1 MATPKVSFDLLHKR
15 APKLVPD
22 SAYIALARLIL
33 KRANLS
39 LPANNLVEA
48 MRIIRGVRPAIPKGT
63 PLAAVIKS
71 KTHVPL
77 HADSVCGSCGKP
89 VAYGS
94 LCRTLWTMNDGEH
107 IQCDG
112 GRS

>member
-15 APKLVPD
+15 APTPVPD

-39 LPANNLVEA
+39 LPANNLEEA
-48 MRIIRGVRPAIPKGT
+48 MRIIRGVRPAITKST

-71 KTHVPL
+71 RAHIPL
-77 HADSVCGSCGKP
+77 HADTACRSCGKP
-89 VAYGS
+89 VAHGT
-94 LCRTLWTMNDGEH
+94 LCKTIWSTNDGEH
-107 IQCDG
+107 INCEG
-112 GRS
+112 K

>member
-1 MATPKVSFDLLHKR
+1 VATPAISFEYLQKR
-15 APKLVPD
+15 APTPVPD

-48 MRIIRGVRPAIPKGT
+48 MRVIRGVRPAITKGT

-71 KTHVPL
+71 KTHIPL
-77 HADSVCGSCGKP
+77 KPDSVCGQCGKP
-89 VAYGS
+89 VPFGS
-94 LCRTLWTMNDGEH
+94 LCRTLWATNEGEH
-107 IQCDG
+107 IQCG
-112 GRS
+112 EGL

>member
-15 APKLVPD
+15 AATPVPD

-48 MRIIRGVRPAIPKGT
+48 MRIIRGVRPAITKGT
-63 PLAAVIKS
+63 PLAAVVKS
-71 KTHVPL
+71 KTHIPL
-77 HADSVCGSCGKP
+77 HADTACTQCGKP
-89 VAYGS
+89 VPVGT
-94 LCRTLWTMNDGEH
+94 LCRTLWKTNEGEH
-107 IQCDG
+107 IQCG
-112 GRS
+112 EGL

>member
-48 MRIIRGVRPAIPKGT
+48 MRVIRGVRSAITKGT

>member
-1 MATPKVSFDLLHKR
+1 VATPKVSFDLLHKR
-15 APKLVPD
+15 APKIVPD

-48 MRIIRGVRPAIPKGT
+48 MRIIRGVRPAITKGT

-71 KTHVPL
+71 KVHVPL
-77 HADSVCGSCGKP
+77 HADSTCKSCGKRI
-89 VAYGS
+89 GFGE
-94 LCRTLWTMNDGEH
+94 LCKTVWTAHDGEH
-107 IQCDG
+107 IQCG
-112 GRS
+112 EGL

>member
-15 APKLVPD
+15 APTPVPD

-48 MRIIRGVRPAIPKGT
+48 MRVIRGVRPAITKGT

-71 KTHVPL
+71 KIHVPL
-77 HADSVCGSCGKP
+77 HANSTCKACGKSIG
-89 VAYGS
+89 YGE
-94 LCRTLWTMNDGEH
+94 LCRTIWSTNDGEH
-107 IQCDG
+107 ISCG

>member
-1 MATPKVSFDLLHKR
+1 VATPKVSFDLLHMR
-15 APKLVPD
+15 AATPVPT

-48 MRIIRGVRPAIPKGT
+48 MRIIRGVRPAITKGT

-71 KTHVPL
+71 KAHVPL
-77 HADSVCGSCGKP
+77 HADSTCKACGKS
-89 VAYGS
+89 VGYGE
-94 LCRTLWTMNDGEH
+94 LCRTIWSTNDGEH
-107 IQCDG
+107 ISCG